1 MTVTEPAR
9 APAGHVGRAMKRKE
23 DPRMITGRGR
33 YTEDIAL
40 PGMLHAAIVRSPE
53 AHATI
58 TSIDVSAAREHAGV
72 VEVLTGEDMA
82 DDWQSPL
89 AMVWVPPGVEIK
101 TPEHWPLKRGQ
112 VKHVG
117 DPVAVVVA
125 ASRGAAIDAA
135 EQVIVEYDPKPVVVD
150 PEQALEDGAPLVWE
164 SMGTNKT
171 HEWSISGGDIDA
183 AFAEADVTVEHRF
196 ANHRTSGAPIEPRC
210 SIGEMRGD
218 SLVLYSTTQ
227 VPHIARFVLGGIL
240 GVPEDKLRVVAPDVG
255 GGFGAKLQVYGE
267 EALVLALTKR
277 LGRPVKW
284 TESRSEHMTTSHHG
298 RDQIITV
305 TLGAKSDG
313 TVTGC
318 KADIIADLGAYQLM
332 LTPFIPTLGFPV
344 MGGCYKFP
352 AIDVHITGVFT
363 NKMCTDAIRGA
374 GRPEA
379 TYWIELAMD
388 RLADELGMDRLELRR
403 KNFPA
408 KEEFPFETALG
419 ITYDSGDYHG
429 TLDKLL
435 EHFDLD
441 EFRREQAELRK
452 QGIHR
457 GVGFSTW
464 VEVCGLAPSRAVGPQ
479 GVGLQAAFYESA
491 NVRVTPT
498 GSAIVYSGTS
508 PHGQGIDTSFA
519 QIAGDL
525 LGIDPENVTVLHG
538 DTDQGAW
545 GWNTYGSRSLA
556 VGGEALARAAR
567 KVQDKAK
574 RICAALLE
582 AAPEDIELTDG
593 KYQVRGSPDKSMTMA
608 EISGAAHIPPN
619 ELPADIEPGLE
630 ESSFYDPE
638 NFVFPFGAHACIVDV
653 DVETGKVKVVRYL
666 AVDDCGPAINPMLI
680 DGQVHGGIVHAIGQ
694 ALYEQVV
701 YDDEGQLVTGTFA
714 DYALPT
720 AAEVPSFETDRTE
733 TPSPVNSL
741 GVKGIGEAG
750 TIAATPAVVSAVLD
764 ALEPTGVRH
773 IDMPLTPMRV
783 WQAIE
788 EASGRGDGPRD
799 TEQGRPLDGDGERP
813 AGASPG
819 SPGEGSAGS
828 GPTGS
833 DEGGAS

>member
-1 MTVTEPAR
+1 MTVTESGSAHN
-9 APAGHVGRAMKRKE
+9 GHIGRAMKRKE

-33 YTEDIAL
+33 YTDDIAL
-40 PGMLHAAIVRSPE
+40 PGMLHAAIVRSSE
-53 AHATI
+53 AHAAI
-58 TSIDVSAAREHAGV
+58 TSIDTSAAKEHAGV
-72 VEVLTGEDMA
+72 VAVLTGEDMA
-82 DDWQSPL
+82 DDFAAGL

-101 TPEHWPLKRGQ
+101 TPDHWPLKRGE

-125 ASRGAAIDAA
+125 ASRGAAVDAA
-135 EQVIVEYDPKPVVVD
+135 EMVIVDYDPKPAVVD
-150 PEQALEDGAPLVWE
+150 PEKALEDGSPLVWE
-164 SMGTNKT
+164 QFGTNKT
-171 HEWSISGGDIDA
+171 HEWGVSGGDIDA
-183 AFAEADVTVEHRF
+183 AMAEAEVTVEHRLV
-196 ANHRTSGAPIEPRC
+196 NHRTSGAPIEPRC
-210 SIGEMRGD
+210 SIGEPRGD
-218 SLVLYSTTQ
+218 QLVLHSTTQ
-227 VPHIARFVLGGIL
+227 VPHIARFVLCGML
-240 GVPEDKLRVVAPDVG
+240 GLTEDKLRVIAPDVG

-267 EALVLALTKR
+267 EALVLALAQR

-284 TESRSEHMTTSHHG
+284 TETRSEHMSTSHHG
-298 RDQIITV
+298 RDQIAYV
-305 TLGAKSDG
+305 TLGAKRDG
-313 TVTGC
+313 TLTGC
-318 KADIIADLGAYQLM
+318 KARIVADLGAYQQL

-352 AIDVHITGVFT
+352 AIDINITGVFT

-379 TYWIELAMD
+379 TYWIELTMD

-403 KNFPA
+403 KNFPDKA
-408 KEEFPFETALG
+408 EFPFETALG
-419 ITYDSGDYHG
+419 IVYDSGDYHG
-429 TLDKLL
+429 TLDRLL
-435 EHFDLD
+435 EMFDLE
-441 EFRREQAELRK
+441 EFRREQERLR
-452 QGIHR
+452 GEGVHR

-498 GSAIVYSGTS
+498 GSAIVFTGTS

-519 QIAGDL
+519 QITGDL
-525 LGIDPENVTVLHG
+525 LGIDPENVQVLHG

-556 VGGEALARAAR
+556 VGGEALVRAAR

-582 AAPEDIELTDG
+582 AAPEDIELIDG
-593 KYQVRGSPDKSMTMA
+593 KFQVRGSPDKSMTMA

-638 NFVFPFGAHACIVDV
+638 NFVFPFGAHACVVDV
-653 DVETGKVKVVRYL
+653 DAETGKVKVVRYL

-680 DGQVHGGIVHAIGQ
+680 DGQIHGGIAHAIGQ

-701 YDDEGQLVTGTFA
+701 YDDEGQLVTGTFV

-720 AAEVPSFETDRTE
+720 AAEMPFFETDRTE
-733 TPSPVNSL
+733 TPSPVNQL

-750 TIAATPAVVSAVLD
+750 TIAATPAVAAAVLD
-764 ALEPTGVRH
+764 ALAPLGVKQL
-773 IDMPLTPMRV
+773 DMPFSPMRV

-788 EASGRGDGPRD
+788 EAKGRGDGPRD
-799 TEQGRPLDGDGERP
+799 SEQGRPLGEHGE
-813 AGASPG
+813 GAS
-819 SPGEGSAGS
+819 GS
-828 GPTGS
+828 GPAS
-833 DEGGAS
+833 PFEGGAA

>member
-1 MTVTEPAR
+1 MSIG
-9 APAGHVGRAMKRKE
+9 APMKRKE

-33 YTEDIAL
+33 YTDNIAL

-53 AHATI
+53 AHAAIVSMDT
-58 TSIDVSAAREHAGV
+58 SAARERPGV
-72 VEVLTGEDMA
+72 VAVLTGEEMA
-82 DDWQSPL
+82 SDFAGPL
-89 AMVWVPPGVEIK
+89 AMVWAPPGVEIK

-125 ASRGAAIDAA
+125 ASRGVAVDAA
-135 EQVIVEYDPKPVVVD
+135 EDVVVEYDPKPAVVD
-150 PEQALEDGAPLVWE
+150 PEAALEDGAPLVWE
-164 SMGTNKT
+164 EFGTNQT
-171 HEWSISGGDIDA
+171 HEWAVGGGDIEA
-183 AFAEADVTVEHRF
+183 ALAEADVTVEHRF
-196 ANHRTSGAPIEPRC
+196 VNHRTSGAPIEPRC
-210 SIGEMRGD
+210 SIAEPRGD
-218 SLVLYSTTQ
+218 GVTLYSTTQ
-227 VPHIARFVLGGIL
+227 IPHITRFVLGGML
-240 GVPEDKLRVVAPDVG
+240 GIPEDKLRVIAPDVG
-255 GGFGAKLQVYGE
+255 GGFGAKLQVYAE
-267 EALVLALTKR
+267 EALMVALARR

-284 TESRSEHMTTSHHG
+284 TETRSEHMTTSHHG
-298 RDQIITV
+298 RDQINYV
-305 TLGAKSDG
+305 TLGAKRDG

-318 KADIIADLGAYQLM
+318 RARIIADLGAYQQL

-344 MGGCYKFP
+344 MGGCYRFP
-352 AIDVHITGVFT
+352 AIDLHFTGVFT

-379 TYWIELAMD
+379 TYWIELMMD

-403 KNFPA
+403 KNFIP

-419 ITYDSGDYHG
+419 IVYDSGDYHG
-429 TLDKLL
+429 TLDRLL
-435 EHFDLD
+435 ETFDLE
-441 EFRREQAELRK
+441 EFRREQASLRA
-452 QGIHR
+452 QGKLR
-457 GVGFSTW
+457 GVGISTY

-498 GSAIVYSGTS
+498 GSVTVFSGAS
-508 PHGQGIDTSFA
+508 PHGQGLDTSFA
-519 QIAGDL
+519 QIAGEL
-525 LGIDPENVTVLHG
+525 LGVDPENVQVLHG

-545 GWNTYGSRSLA
+545 GWGTYGSRSLA
-556 VGGEALARAAR
+556 VGGEAVARASR
-567 KVQDKAK
+567 KVQEKAK

-582 AAPEDIELTDG
+582 AAPEDIELAEG
-593 KYQVRGSPDKSMTMA
+593 AFRVKGSPDKAMSMA
-608 EISGAAHIPPN
+608 EIAGAAHIPPN

-638 NFVFPFGAHACIVDV
+638 NFVFPFGAHACVVEVDP
-653 DVETGKVKVVRYL
+653 ETGKVEVVRYV

-701 YDDEGQLVTGTFA
+701 YDEEGQLVTGTFV

-720 AAEVPSFETDRTE
+720 AAELPGFETDRTV

-750 TIAATPAVVSAVLD
+750 TIAATPAVAAAVLD
-764 ALEPTGVRH
+764 ALEPLGVKDL
-773 IDMPLTPMRV
+773 DMPFTPMRV

-788 EASGRGDGPRD
+788 EAKGRGDGPRPS
-799 TEQGRPLDGDGERP
+799 EQGRPLGEHGE
-813 AGASPG
+813 GAS
-819 SPGEGSAGS
+819 GS
-828 GPTGS
+828 GPAS
-833 DEGGAS
+833 PAEGGGA